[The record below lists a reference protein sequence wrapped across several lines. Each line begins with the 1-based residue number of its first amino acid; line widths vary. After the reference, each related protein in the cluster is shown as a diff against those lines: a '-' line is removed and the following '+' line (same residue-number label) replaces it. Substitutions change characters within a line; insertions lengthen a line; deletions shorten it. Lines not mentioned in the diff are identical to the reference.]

1 MYFGEMMDQDCG
13 HCSGCANPGPDLA
26 SLPGSSGRSILTED
40 LETIRQLM
48 GERHAALRQPRQLAR
63 FLCGLTS
70 PATTRARLGRHDLFG
85 SLHEVAFQD
94 VLAQLESSN
103 W

>member
-1 MYFGEMMDQDCG
+1 
-13 HCSGCANPGPDLA
+13 
-26 SLPGSSGRSILTED
+26 
-40 LETIRQLM
+40 M